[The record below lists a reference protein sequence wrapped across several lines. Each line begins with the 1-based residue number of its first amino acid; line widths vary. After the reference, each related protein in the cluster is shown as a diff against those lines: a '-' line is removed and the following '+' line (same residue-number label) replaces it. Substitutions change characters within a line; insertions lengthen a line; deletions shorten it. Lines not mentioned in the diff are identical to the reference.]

1 MDFFRS
7 VSVRKEFWLDLVS
20 KRLYSVLMAK
30 GPARR
35 LEIDFP
41 TLFMIA
47 EWGAFHHERLDG
59 SGYPFHCKAA
69 DLTIGA
75 RIMMVADIFTA
86 TAEDRPYRKG
96 IIRILKDFSA
106 RKLLESKVVDL
117 LVENYDEVFLEMRK
131 KQEAARAF
139 YEEQFAC
146 VETASV

>member
-1 MDFFRS
+1 
-7 VSVRKEFWLDLVS
+7 
-20 KRLYSVLMAK
+20 
-30 GPARR
+30 
-35 LEIDFP
+35 
-41 TLFMIA
+41 
-47 EWGAFHHERLDG
+47 
-59 SGYPFHCKAA
+59 
-69 DLTIGA
+69 
-75 RIMMVADIFTA
+75 MMVADIFTA
-86 TAEDRPYRKG
+86 TAEDRPYRKW